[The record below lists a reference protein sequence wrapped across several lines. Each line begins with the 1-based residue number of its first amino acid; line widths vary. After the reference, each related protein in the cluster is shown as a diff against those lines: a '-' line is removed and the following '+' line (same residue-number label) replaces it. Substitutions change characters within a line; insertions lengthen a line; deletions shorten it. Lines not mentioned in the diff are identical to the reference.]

1 MSAANAA
8 KAWAEPQG
16 DFGEYPGAAQGG
28 AYAKAGR
35 DYAEQCPPQADAAGE
50 TGKAVRSEKR
60 DRMRRTVDIANVSIN
75 ATQLAAVLGVA
86 WLLATSY
93 ERMLNRIEGLDVR
106 MVQTQSQ
113 LGEVNARLAQLER
126 DAR

>member
-1 MSAANAA
+1 
-8 KAWAEPQG
+8 
-16 DFGEYPGAAQGG
+16 
-28 AYAKAGR
+28 
-35 DYAEQCPPQADAAGE
+35 
-50 TGKAVRSEKR
+50 
-60 DRMRRTVDIANVSIN
+60 MRRTVDIANVSIN